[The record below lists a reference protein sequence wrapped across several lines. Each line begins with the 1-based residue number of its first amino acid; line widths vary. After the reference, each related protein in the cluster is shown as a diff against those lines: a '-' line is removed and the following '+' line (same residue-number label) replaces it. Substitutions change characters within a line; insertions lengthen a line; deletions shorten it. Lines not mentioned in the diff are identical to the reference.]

1 MANIALAV
9 WAACLLVVVFVL
21 YPLIMRIFEADRGII
36 EDIAAGNSDSGTCLV
51 VVTLSTM
58 LAPLTA
64 AVLLIIVVAVSLKWT
79 IQLDKAIY
87 KVAKL

>member
-1 MANIALAV
+1 MANIALTV
-9 WAACLLVVVFVL
+9 WVVCLLIVVFVL

-36 EDIAAGNSDSGTCLV
+36 EDIAAGNSDSGTCLAV
-51 VVTLSTM
+51 VVLSTM

-64 AVLLIIVVAVSLKWT
+64 AVLLIMIVAVSLKWT